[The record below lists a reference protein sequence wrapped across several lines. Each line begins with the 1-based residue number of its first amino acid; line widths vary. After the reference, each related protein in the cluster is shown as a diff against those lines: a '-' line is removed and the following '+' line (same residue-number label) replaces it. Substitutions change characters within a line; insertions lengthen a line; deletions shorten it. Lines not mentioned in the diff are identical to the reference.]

1 VDLRCDI
8 RTGLPLETDSI
19 DCIASI
25 HVLQDLP
32 YFDIAPA
39 LGELKR
45 VLKPGGV
52 LRVAV
57 PDLDKALCAYLAGDS
72 AYAAQQCCGAQAAS
86 GPQLALDA
94 WLRRPFI
101 SAIRETRRVLR
112 AARTEGM
119 IAACCIEAARGL
131 PWVLRNRCVAP
142 AEVEAMCRQIEESG
156 Y

>member
-1 VDLRCDI
+1 M
-8 RTGLPLETDSI
+8 PHSN
-19 DCIASI
+19 
-25 HVLQDLP
+25 
-32 YFDIAPA
+32 
-39 LGELKR
+39 
-45 VLKPGGV
+45 
-52 LRVAV
+52 AV
-57 PDLDKALCAYLAGDS
+57 GRRQLLARNS
-72 AYAAQQCCGAQAAS
+72 
-86 GPQLALDA
+86 LWIA

-142 AEVEAMCRQIEESG
+142 VEVEAMCRQIEESG